1 MVRKGFMV
9 AVSIERGDAAVVGRI
24 IERVDAPLRL
34 KVFHVVGEFGANI
47 VNQFYDQLR
56 SDPDI
61 ASFFEHGVVEDQ
73 LSWVMRLWLTELFF
87 YPRDSTDVEGLIN
100 RQVEVGKRHSVV
112 NVPLT
117 AMQTAVAVLK
127 RALFQQMIDA
137 AMAPSRL
144 TDAILYVNEMVDW
157 AVGNIN
163 STCVRDMLADVRDQQ
178 TLKLQIFNVD
188 MALQTESL
196 RSSLYDWHRQILR
209 LLYDEGVALDC
220 FPTLR
225 RTNLGLWIL
234 HKGDLMLP
242 DTVEIG
248 QLKHIVE
255 QIDGQVRQAVRGRD
269 RSSSQELRAALTVI
283 DQYVNSAAAILG
295 TISDRML
302 TLEGGR
308 DPLTKLFNRR
318 FLRTILQREV
328 KLSVGSGERFAAIMV
343 DIDYFRL

>member
-1 MVRKGFMV
+1 MTRLI
-9 AVSIERGDAAVVGRI
+9 ARTDDA
-24 IERVDAPLRL
+24 LRL
-34 KVFHVVGEFGANI
+34 KVFHVIGEFGARI
-47 VNQFYDQLR
+47 VGAFYEQLR
-56 SDPDI
+56 SVPEI
-61 ASFFEHGVVEDQ
+61 ADFFDHDVVEDR

-87 YPRDSTDVEGLIN
+87 YPRESDDVEQLVI
-100 RQVEVGKRHSVV
+100 RQIEVGKRHSLI

-117 AMQTAVAVLK
+117 GMQLAVAEMK
-127 RALFQQMIDA
+127 RGLFERLINTGMEPA
-137 AMAPSRL
+137 RL
-144 TDAILYVNEMVDW
+144 TEAILYVNEMVDW
-157 AVGNIN
+157 AVGIIN
-163 STCVRDMLADVRDQQ
+163 RTCIRDMLADVRDQQ
-178 TLKLQIFNVD
+178 ILKLQIFNVD

-196 RSSLYDWHRQILR
+196 RSSLYDWHRQVLR
-209 LLYDEGVALDC
+209 LLYDDGVGIDC
-220 FPTLR
+220 FPALR

-255 QIDGQVRQAVRGRD
+255 RIDGYVRQAVRSREEVPP
-269 RSSSQELRAALTVI
+269 RELRAALTVI
-283 DQYVNSAAAILG
+283 DQYVNSAAAILS

-328 KLSVGSGERFAAIMV
+328 KLSNSSGDRFAAIMV
-343 DIDYFRL
+343 DSPLFRSKPPPSGGKGFSPRS